1 MIGLNKGISR
11 KNEENSQLRTDVSD
25 LESRIDDFQTNW
37 ASQEAELGQFQAR
50 TFKQGSVERP
60 DIAFP
65 RPVRI
70 QICVSVKLRN
80 QIGDLEKMKVKEAC
94 MISIVKQLIESDLAE
109 RQKQATNHK
118 QLFQMAKILDINTGW
133 DPMMT

>member
-50 TFKQGSVERP
+50 TFNLGSVERP
-60 DIAFP
+60 NIACP
-65 RPVRI
+65 RPVRTRI
-70 QICVSVKLRN
+70 FSFH
-80 QIGDLEKMKVKEAC
+80 GP
-94 MISIVKQLIESDLAE
+94 LIP
-109 RQKQATNHK
+109 N
-118 QLFQMAKILDINTGW
+118 
-133 DPMMT
+133 